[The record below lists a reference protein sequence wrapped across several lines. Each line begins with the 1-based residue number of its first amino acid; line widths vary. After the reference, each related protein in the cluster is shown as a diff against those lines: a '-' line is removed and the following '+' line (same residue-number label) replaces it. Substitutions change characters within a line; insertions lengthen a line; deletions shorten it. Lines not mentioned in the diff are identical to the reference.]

1 MSGPGAWDGKG
12 GTRAGVPKG
21 GGKTGPRGDD
31 PGQIRAIGGTRGPTG
46 GRRRARRAETH
57 RCLARERPSASRVA
71 RGPAEALARVPSR
84 AEPEPRAGKHADAT
98 LRRWAARSAPTPGP
112 VASVR
117 RLGTP
122 RETGD
127 GRAVASGA
135 SVPRRGRPARSRVRG
150 RGPRTDRL
158 ANERTNAQTNRAD
171 WMMCGRFG
179 RRGERRSAERSAST
193 SLYSRARGTNR
204 TDWRERENVV
214 EACILLRA
222 PRLVQGIRAH
232 SERAR
237 SSPPDRGEAIEY
249 RP

>member
-1 MSGPGAWDGKG
+1 MGRGGRARAFRRAEEKRARGGTTRVRSARSEGPGG
-12 GTRAGVPKG
+12 RPVG
-21 GGKTGPRGDD
+21 GGAREGPRRTDAS
-31 PGQIRAIGGTRGPTG
+31 RASA
-46 GRRRARRAETH
+46 RARRAS
-57 RCLARERPSASRVA
+57 RGDPPRPS
-71 RGPAEALARVPSR
+71 LASR
-84 AEPEPRAGKHADAT
+84 AEPSPNPARVRTPTRPSVDGRRGPPR
-98 LRRWAARSAPTPGP
+98 PPPP
-112 VASVR
+112 VASIR